1 MSDVLE
7 IIRNIATDVARG
19 NKDPKALA
27 SCIVVLINEVEEL
40 KNTIKDYHE
49 QENGMGAVIILKQ
62 DVTQNVLITY
72 NVVLNPVNI
81 KRTP

>member
-27 SCIVVLINEVEEL
+27 SCIVVLINEIEEL
-40 KNTIKDYHE
+40 KNNIKDYHE
-49 QENGMGAVIILKQ
+49 
-62 DVTQNVLITY
+62 
-72 NVVLNPVNI
+72 
-81 KRTP
+81 